1 MENSSISMLIG
12 AFVAL
17 IIGIS
22 LIGVV
27 ATEGNEVTNKVT
39 ISGESI
45 DYTTAV
51 QVNGTI
57 NNSVEF
63 TIANVPSGWRIT
75 GCPVSS
81 FDLYNTSSSLVLTTD
96 YTFNTATG
104 IVSFKNSANVNGTAT
119 NVTTATYKYCDKEYL
134 TQSWNRTI
142 IDLVPGFFAIA
153 LMAIGIGLFIG
164 VMKREGILDI

>member
-1 MENSSISMLIG
+1 MENSSITMLIG
-12 AFVAL
+12 AFICL
-17 IIGIS
+17 IVGVS
-22 LIGVV
+22 LVGVV
-27 ATEGNEVTNKVT
+27 ATESNAVTDMIT

-57 NNSVEF
+57 NESVEF

-104 IVSFKNSANVNGTAT
+104 IITFKNSANVNGTAT
-119 NVTTATYKYCDKEYL
+119 NVTTATYVYCDKEYL

-142 IDLVPGFFAIA
+142 INLVPGFFALA
-153 LMAIGIGLFIG
+153 LMGVAIGLFYG
-164 VMKREGILDI
+164 VMKKEGILDR